1 MKRDFLFFCA
11 AALLSLAACNKTE
24 QPGKTPDTPAAAEKL
39 EIQARNKFGWK
50 KADKVSIFDS
60 KSNNLFRSQ
69 GIGEVAIIA
78 GEAIK
83 EDVLYGLVPYDESAK
98 LANGSI
104 STAVPSAQTVQAEQL
119 PYISAAKTSNP
130 ESMQFQPVCAFLKFN
145 LSADAKGVSAVK
157 VSATAGEALCGA
169 VKVSFPADAP
179 ELVAESSQS
188 QVNATAFEGEFKPG
202 ASYYVAVLPG
212 TYTEGFTMFYT
223 VDGETYEMALKGEQ
237 KVAVDEVL
245 ELGSIQRP
253 LSANEKL
260 FVGSWQV
267 SKWGS
272 RAYDD
277 PTGQYAWIS
286 SNKGIPLPE
295 TALDDVITF
304 LADGSVKID
313 LGADGK
319 AYNVAAEDAVS
330 VELSGDETWSLIESA
345 DALTLKL
352 SGNAFPLFLGNW
364 DGLTTD
370 YFVWS
375 LSATEIC
382 LEYSIPA
389 NEAYFQVYLQPKG
402 MKTTTHSF
410 AAPDFGLT
418 ADVNEE
424 MGAHN
429 GPAVT
434 KEGFNWNL
442 EVTMGEEFYI
452 WKNWGALQI
461 GAGWSTNTDLHVKSI
476 VLSCEDIPGF
486 IKSVSVTTSYSDESN
501 AAEAE
506 LYVKVGGE
514 NFGTRKALI
523 NDLTTYTF
531 TESQI
536 LNGKIEIIWNSMSD
550 NLSYF
555 VRGVEVVYQE

>member
-1 MKRDFLFFCA
+1 MKRIYFFICA

-24 QPGKTPDTPAAAEKL
+24 KPGTPDTPATAEKF
-39 EIQARNKFGWK
+39 EIQARNEFGWK
-50 KADKVSIFDS
+50 KADKVSVFDS

-69 GIGEVAIIA
+69 GIGEVANIL

-83 EDVLYGLVPYDESAK
+83 ESPLYGLVPYDESAK
-98 LANGSI
+98 LEGESI
-104 STAVPSAQTVQAEQL
+104 ITAIPASQTVQAEQV
-119 PYISAAKTSNP
+119 PYISVAKTDKP
-130 ESMQFQPVCAFLKFN
+130 ESMEFQPVCAFLKFN
-145 LSADAKGVSAVK
+145 LAADAQGVSAVK
-157 VSATAGEALCGA
+157 VSSTAGETLCGA
-169 VKVSFPADAP
+169 VKVSFTSDAP
-179 ELVAESSQS
+179 QVEASSTQS
-188 QVNATAFEGEFKPG
+188 QVSATAFEGEFKAG
-202 ASYYVAVLPG
+202 ANYSVAVLPG
-212 TYTEGFTMFYT
+212 SYSEGFTIFYT
-223 VDGETYEMALKGEQ
+223 VAGETYEMALKGEQ
-237 KVAVDEVL
+237 RLEANQTV

-286 SNKGIPLPE
+286 SNRGYSLPD
-295 TALDDVITF
+295 TAVDDVITF
-304 LADGSVKID
+304 FADGSVKIN

-319 AYNVAAEDAVS
+319 AYNVAAEDAVN
-330 VELSGDETWSLIESA
+330 VELTGDETWSLVESG

-370 YFVWS
+370 YSVWS

-382 LEYSIPA
+382 LEYNIPA

-402 MKTTTHSF
+402 MKTSTHTF

-418 ADVNEE
+418 AEANEE
-424 MGAHN
+424 MGAHD

-434 KEGFNWNL
+434 KEGFQWDL
-442 EVTMGEEFYI
+442 AVDMGEEFYI
-452 WKNWGALQI
+452 WKTWGALQI

-476 VLSCEDIPGF
+476 VLSTEDIPGS
-486 IKSVSVTTSYSDESN
+486 IKSVSVTTSYSDETN
-501 AAEAE
+501 VAEAE

-514 NFGTRKALI
+514 NFGTRKSII

-536 LNGKIEIIWNSMSD
+536 LSGKIEIIWNSISD

>member
-1 MKRDFLFFCA
+1 MKHYYFSLFA
-11 AALLSLAACNKTE
+11 LALLSLAACKKE
-24 QPGKTPDTPAAAEKL
+24 QTPDTPQTPATAEKID
-39 EIQARNKFGWK
+39 IQARNEFGWK

-60 KSNNLFRSQ
+60 KKNNLFRSQ
-69 GIGEVAIIA
+69 GIGEVAIIS

-83 EDVLYGLVPYDESAK
+83 ESVLYGLVPYDETAK
-98 LANGSI
+98 LSEGSI
-104 STAVPSAQTVQAEQL
+104 SASIPTNQTIQAEQL
-119 PYISAAKTSNP
+119 PYLSVAKSDNP
-130 ESMQFQPVCAFLKFN
+130 EEMQFHLVCAFLKFS
-145 LSADAKGVSAVK
+145 LASDASGVSNVK
-157 VSATAGEALCGA
+157 VSSTAGETLAGA
-169 VKVSFPADAP
+169 VTVSFDSDSPALSA
-179 ELVAESSQS
+179 SSTQS
-188 QVNATAFEGEFKPG
+188 QVSATAFEGEFKAG
-202 ASYYVAVLPG
+202 ANYYVAVLPG
-212 TYTEGFTMFYT
+212 TYSEGFTVFYT
-223 VDGETYEMALKGEQ
+223 VNGETYEMALKSEQ
-237 KVAVDEVL
+237 SVSTGQTLD
-245 ELGSIQRP
+245 LGSIQRP

-260 FVGSWQV
+260 LIGTWQV

-277 PTGQYAWIS
+277 PTGQHAWIS
-286 SNKGIPLPE
+286 SNKGIPLPD
-295 TALDDVITF
+295 TSVDDQITF

-319 AYNVAAEDAVS
+319 AYNAATENAVD
-330 VELSGDETWSLIESA
+330 VELTGDETWSLIENG

-370 YFVWS
+370 YSVWS

-382 LEYSIPA
+382 LEYNIPA
-389 NEAYFQVYLQPKG
+389 NEAYFRVYLQPKG
-402 MKTTTHSF
+402 MKTSTHTF
-410 AAPDFGLT
+410 ASPDFGLNGEID
-418 ADVNEE
+418 AEL
-424 MGAHN
+424 GAHE

-434 KEGFNWNL
+434 KEGFKWNL
-442 EVTMGEEFYI
+442 SVDMGEEFYI
-452 WKNWGALQI
+452 WKTWGALQI

-476 VLSCEDIPGF
+476 TLSTEDIPGS
-486 IKSVSVTTSYSDESN
+486 IKSVSVTTSYSDVDN
-501 AAEAE
+501 VKEAE

-536 LNGKIEIIWNSMSD
+536 LSGKIEICWNSISEG
-550 NLSYF
+550 LSYF

>member
-1 MKRDFLFFCA
+1 MKHYYFSLFA
-11 AALLSLAACNKTE
+11 MALLSLAACKKE
-24 QPGKTPDTPAAAEKL
+24 QTPDTPQTPATAEKID
-39 EIQARNKFGWK
+39 IQARNEFGWK

-60 KSNNLFRSQ
+60 KNNNLFRSQ
-69 GIGEVAIIA
+69 GIGEVAIIS

-83 EDVLYGLVPYDESAK
+83 ESVLYGLVPYDETAK
-98 LANGSI
+98 LTDGSL
-104 STAVPSAQTVQAEQL
+104 SASIPTNQTIQAEQL
-119 PYISAAKTSNP
+119 PYVSVAKSDNP
-130 ESMQFQPVCAFLKFN
+130 EEMQFQPVCAFLKFS
-145 LSADAKGVSAVK
+145 LASDASGVSNVK
-157 VSATAGEALCGA
+157 VSSTAGETLAGA
-169 VKVSFPADAP
+169 VTVSFDSGSPALSA
-179 ELVAESSQS
+179 SSTQS
-188 QVNATAFEGEFKPG
+188 QVSATAFEGEFKAG
-202 ASYYVAVLPG
+202 ANYYVAVLPG
-212 TYTEGFTMFYT
+212 TYSEGFTVFYT
-223 VDGETYEMALKGEQ
+223 VNGETYEMALKSEQ
-237 KVAVDEVL
+237 SVSTGQTLD
-245 ELGSIQRP
+245 LGSIQRP

-260 FVGSWQV
+260 FIGTWQV

-286 SNKGIPLPE
+286 SNRGIPLPE
-295 TALDDVITF
+295 TSVDDQITF
-304 LADGSVKID
+304 LADGSVTID

-319 AYNVAAEDAVS
+319 AYNAAAEDAVN
-330 VELSGDETWSLIESA
+330 VELSGDETWSLIENG

-370 YFVWS
+370 YSVWS

-382 LEYSIPA
+382 LEYNIPA

-402 MKTTTHSF
+402 MKTSTHNF
-410 AAPDFGLT
+410 AAPDFGLNGET
-418 ADVNEE
+418 DAEL
-424 MGAHN
+424 GAHE

-434 KEGFNWNL
+434 KEGFKWNL
-442 EVTMGEEFYI
+442 SVDMGEEFFI
-452 WKNWGALQI
+452 WKTWGALQI
-461 GAGWSTNTDLHVKSI
+461 GAGWSTNTDLHVNSI
-476 VLSCEDIPGF
+476 TLSTEDIPGS
-486 IKSVSVTTSYSDESN
+486 IKSVSVTTSYSDEAN
-501 AAEAE
+501 AKEAE

-536 LNGKIEIIWNSMSD
+536 LSGKIEICWNSISEG
-550 NLSYF
+550 LSYF

>member
-1 MKRDFLFFCA
+1 MKHYYLPLFA
-11 AALLSLAACNKTE
+11 TALLAFAACNKE
-24 QPGKTPDTPAAAEKL
+24 QSTTPPPTQATAEKL
-39 EIQARNKFGWK
+39 EIQARNEYGWK

-60 KSNNLFRSQ
+60 KNNNLFRSQ

-83 EDVLYGLVPYDESAK
+83 EDTLYGLVPYDESAK
-98 LANGSI
+98 LINGSLNTSI
-104 STAVPSAQTVQAEQL
+104 PANQTIQSELL
-119 PYISAAKTSNP
+119 PYISVAKTDNP
-130 ESMQFQPVCAFLKFN
+130 EEMQFQPVCAFLKFS
-145 LSADAKGVSAVK
+145 LDSDAKGVSNVK
-157 VSATAGEALCGA
+157 ISSTAGETLAGA
-169 VKVSFPADAP
+169 VTVSF
-179 ELVAESSQS
+179 ESTLPSLSANSSLS
-188 QVNATAFEGEFKPG
+188 QVSATAFEGEFKPG

-212 TYTEGFTMFYT
+212 TYTEGFTVFYT
-223 VDGETYEMALKGEQ
+223 VNGETYEMAVKTAQKASTGEIL
-237 KVAVDEVL
+237 D
-245 ELGSIQRP
+245 LGSIQRP

-260 FVGSWQV
+260 FIGSWQV

-286 SNKGIPLPE
+286 SNRGIPLPE
-295 TALDDVITF
+295 TTLDDVITF
-304 LADGSVKID
+304 LADGSVSID

-330 VELSGDETWSLIESA
+330 VELSGDETWALVENG
-345 DALTLKL
+345 DALSLKL

-370 YFVWS
+370 YSVWS

-382 LEYSIPA
+382 LEYNIPA

-402 MKTTTHSF
+402 MKTSTHSF

-418 ADVNEE
+418 AEANEE
-424 MGAHN
+424 MGAHE

-442 EVTMGEEFYI
+442 SVDMGEEFFI
-452 WKNWGALQI
+452 WKTWGALQI

-476 VLSCEDIPGF
+476 TLSTEDIPGS
-486 IKSVSVTTSYSDESN
+486 IKSVSVTTSYSDETN
-501 AAEAE
+501 AKEAE

-531 TESQI
+531 TDSQI
-536 LNGKIEIIWNSMSD
+536 LSGKIEIIWNSVSD
-550 NLSYF
+550 GLSYF